1 VVSMK
6 VNLEQFSLQLMERN
20 TALGVLTLIWI
31 FLIIAAIIILFA
43 AIMYFFTVPMHCIVI
58 CSWPSMVGVVVGGM
72 MIGVA
77 LATRDFAKKLESGK
91 F

>member
-1 VVSMK
+1 
-6 VNLEQFSLQLMERN
+6 MERE
-20 TALGVLTLIWI
+20 TAVVVATGVAYLLIV
-31 FLIIAAIIILFA
+31 AAIIILFS

-58 CSWPSMVGVVVGGM
+58 CSWPSMVGVLVGGL

-77 LATRDFAKKLESGK
+77 LATRDFAKKLKSGK

>member
-1 VVSMK
+1 MK

-20 TALGVLTLIWI
+20 TLLGVLTLIWI
-31 FLIIAAIIILFA
+31 FLIIAAIIIFFA
-43 AIMYFFTVPMHCIVI
+43 ASMYFLTVPVHCIVI
-58 CSWPSMVGVVVGGM
+58 CSWPSFVGIVVGGL

-77 LATRDFAKKLESGK
+77 IATRGFAKKLESGK